1 MIHIV
6 FQHADVEALAKS
18 FEIDASLNAEIIEIK
33 DDYAVGP
40 IKDIYLEVG
49 IASRLQ
55 WWKDI
60 LKDGHYDGIADDGHV
75 DDNKTVLEL
84 KSKLVAQPD
93 EIVWIWAAQNK
104 HDVSGYYWLMS
115 QLKDFQGRIFI
126 LYLNNLPFINEKG
139 NIFYPANLFQIPPR
153 EFVKAKKLARA
164 ITPSEFELDP
174 DEWAK
179 LCRDDKGVRLLE
191 GGKKLS
197 QRGYGFYDNELINYV
212 NKDWTKASKLF
223 QQYYGKVK
231 ETTGD
236 AFLLW
241 RLKQMIEEGKIEM
254 QGNLR
259 NMKEF
264 EVRLPGV
271 ESNELTTMAE
281 QTA

>member
-6 FQHADVEALAKS
+6 FQHNDIEALRKS
-18 FEIDASLNAEIIEIK
+18 FAIDASMEGGILEIK

-40 IKDIYLEVG
+40 IRDIYTEEG
-49 IASRLQ
+49 IANRLE
-55 WWKDI
+55 WWKTV
-60 LKDGHYDGIADDGHV
+60 LEGGHYGGIADTGDV
-75 DDNKTVLEL
+75 DDNKTVEEL
-84 KSKLVAQPD
+84 KRQLAEKPEEV
-93 EIVWIWAAQNK
+93 VWIWAAQNK

-139 NIFYPANLFQIPPR
+139 HIFYPTNLFQIQAK
-153 EFVKAKKLARA
+153 EFVKAKKLARP
-164 ITPSEFELDP
+164 ITLSEFEIDP

-179 LCRDDKGVRLLE
+179 LGSEDDGVRLLE
-191 GGKKLS
+191 GGKKLV
-197 QRGYGFYDNELINYV
+197 QKGYDFYDAELLAFV
-212 NKDWTKASKLF
+212 SKDWTKVSKLF

-241 RLKQMIEEGKIEM
+241 RLKQVVESGKLHM
-254 QGNLR
+254 QGNIQ

-264 EVRLPGV
+264 EVRLAGAQV
-271 ESNELTTMAE
+271 ESEVD
-281 QTA
+281 QGG